1 MNIKT
6 ESPFYLRFGLSLL
19 GIGLLA
25 LAIYLG
31 RGILVPFLFSVM
43 LASLLLPAVKFLQ
56 RYRIGKVTAISISLI
71 CSLLV
76 IGALVYFLST
86 QIGSFLED
94 IPALQKRFSQL
105 MWSAQKW
112 VQENFNI
119 GIRQQNEYIDEAS
132 EKMKTDSP
140 DIVSRT
146 VVTLTEA
153 VSYIVFLP
161 IYAFLLLYHKDMIKR
176 FLIEVCKDGEEDK
189 VREVLQESQYIAQ
202 QYISGLLIEF
212 CIVFALNSAGFLILG
227 IKYPI
232 FLALISALLN
242 IVPYIGMLIANIFC
256 LAITLMASSDISLA
270 PWVVIVLTAVQLV
283 DNNILMPYIVGS
295 KVRLNALAIILGVL
309 IGGAL
314 AGFAGMFLSIP
325 ALAVMKII
333 FERVD
338 HLKPWAILMGDETT
352 AEEDNKNPIKR
363 TIMRVHERAKSR
375 SRAKAKSKTS

>member
-31 RGILVPFLFSVM
+31 RGILVPFLFSIM
-43 LASLLLPAVKFLQ
+43 LASLLLPVVKFLQ

-256 LAITLMASSDISLA
+256 LAITLMASSDISLG

-309 IGGAL
+309 TGGAL

-363 TIMRVHERAKSR
+363 TIMRVHERAKTR